1 MPNNVVKSP
10 RDEYKWKRAEQIAAK
25 AGRKGDYA
33 YVMGIY
39 KNMKPDHQFKK
50 SASERDWVRIA
61 GDILTHAAWDSE
73 KVAAAF
79 NAELERIELEKEAA
93 KRMGQRQANKIV
105 QNVLKAERA
114 AQASGG
120 KIVPYKGPSYRP
132 EQVTKAFRSVGRS
145 SVLREMGTL
154 SKNKAVKGSIN
165 VQKASRG
172 PVTVRPDSRMG
183 DAAARGY
190 KPTIY
195 ETPGGRRVSTPKG
208 NTLTEKVIQ
217 TPKVKPKSTQ
227 DVAKQTN
234 KQLEQA
240 RAAAPRTPQS
250 QKGGKTLEELGYD
263 IPRYIKSRRATPE
276 IVAGAPTAGEAANAF
291 SRAIK
296 NTSPRQFDAFLAS
309 NTGRSPLAR
318 SANFPRANNPPTP
331 NTPADTVGRSAKRS
345 QPAPKSEVSG
355 ATGAAFREEAK
366 RIPVAR
372 QLATSGK
379 PLPSGSPS
387 AMETVR
393 GGREAAT
400 VRPAKTQEAINRV
413 RAGEQTADDLAR
425 VGVKPNLKQR
435 LSQTKDRA
443 EAGVR
448 KKIDARAS
456 AKRQKRQESAAVAA
470 QKAQVAKV
478 KGELKQVD
486 AQIRSAV
493 AAGDN
498 QAMSQLAG
506 QKQILEREL
515 KQMGASAPRAPK
527 PAAQQPVAQ
536 QPTAPA
542 ELANRKPAPTAPATS
557 TAPAQAPATPVQ
569 QAASQ
574 SPGFW
579 QQAKNTW
586 GSMSQNQRL
595 LAVGVGGVG
604 AGMVTSPK
612 KQPTPPMYGPAPQ
625 APQYYQMA
633 PQPPAFR

>member
-1 MPNNVVKSP
+1 NTGKSLSQRGWDIPTDKTVKRRAVSEVVPGAQARPQPKSTF
-10 RDEYKWKRAEQIAAK
+10 YKEPAPAPTPIKKEKVIKGTGTTPGTSRTQATAEQTRRQ
-25 AGRKGDYA
+25 AGQA
-33 YVMGIY
+33 
-39 KNMKPDHQFKK
+39 Q
-50 SASERDWVRIA
+50 
-61 GDILTHAAWDSE
+61 
-73 KVAAAF
+73 AAA
-79 NAELERIELEKEAA
+79 EAA
-93 KRMGQRQANKIV
+93 KKAPPTPQKVRSGW
-105 QNVLKAERA
+105 AEREFGA
-114 AQASGG
+114 PGMKMPPPSAYQGAGL
-120 KIVPYKGPSYRP
+120 VP
-132 EQVTKAFRSVGRS
+132 RS
-145 SVLREMGTL
+145 SGEV
-154 SKNKAVKGSIN
+154 AVRGATK
-165 VQKASRG
+165 RG
-172 PVTVRPDSRMG
+172 P
-183 DAAARGY
+183 A
-190 KPTIY
+190 
-195 ETPGGRRVSTPKG
+195 
-208 NTLTEKVIQ
+208 
-217 TPKVKPKSTQ
+217 
-227 DVAKQTN
+227 
-234 KQLEQA
+234 
-240 RAAAPRTPQS
+240 AAAPTPSAKAALKPEQAS
-250 QKGGKTLEELGYD
+250 PAARSGGPPPPLKFTNPFDSLK
-263 IPRYIKSRRATPE
+263 R
-276 IVAGAPTAGEAANAF
+276 APTP
-291 SRAIK
+291 K
-296 NTSPRQFDAFLAS
+296 
-309 NTGRSPLAR
+309 
-318 SANFPRANNPPTP
+318 
-331 NTPADTVGRSAKRS
+331 TPAATVGRSAKRP

-366 RIPVAR
+366 RIPAAR

-425 VGVKPNLKQR
+425 VGVKPNLRQR

-456 AKRQKRQESAAVAA
+456 AKRQQRQESAAVAA
-470 QKAQVAKV
+470 RKAQVTKV

-486 AQIRSAV
+486 SEIR
-493 AAGDN
+493 AAIASGNN

-506 QKQILEREL
+506 KKQILEREL
-515 KQMGASAPRAPK
+515 KQMGASAPRARKPVAQQ

-542 ELANRKPAPTAPATS
+542 ELANRKPPPAAP

-586 GSMSQNQRL
+586 SGMSDNQRL

-612 KQPTPPMYGPAPQ
+612 KQPAPPMYGP